1 VRRIIFTF
9 ALSCLTAALASNA
22 VASTTKHR
30 PAHPARRHHPAAA
43 TAQAP
48 SRIACTVLGCQP
60 IPASCKSGSRQ
71 NARRIADRLRCH
83 RLPARRLAAALK
95 GERGNCALTDHIIGG
110 LSYNYYEFP
119 TVTLGGGIN
128 PVTITSHQSV
138 NAIVA
143 TASYKF

>member
-48 SRIACTVLGCQP
+48 SRIACTVLGCQR
-60 IPASCKSGSRQ
+60 ITASCNPVPGRT
-71 NARRIADRLRCH
+71 
-83 RLPARRLAAALK
+83 P
-95 GERGNCALTDHIIGG
+95 GG
-110 LSYNYYEFP
+110 LP
-119 TVTLGGGIN
+119 TGYDVIVCPPGIW
-128 PVTITSHQSV
+128 PLR
-138 NAIVA
+138 
-143 TASYKF
+143 